1 MGYVIVGIAAF
12 LLGISLTLLCL
23 HLRETRHSDFKE
35 EKNSDLPEKNN
46 MADKSLSENK

>member
-23 HLRETRHSDFKE
+23 HLRETRRDNFKE
-35 EKNSDLPEKNN
+35 EKSTEQSDNRNK
-46 MADKSLSENK
+46 ADQP

>member
-23 HLRETRHSDFKE
+23 HLRESRRDIFKQENNTDQSDKIN
-35 EKNSDLPEKNN
+35 K
-46 MADKSLSENK
+46 ADQP

>member
-23 HLRETRHSDFKE
+23 HLRETRRDNFKE
-35 EKNSDLPEKNN
+35 EKNTDQSDKINK
-46 MADKSLSENK
+46 ADQP

>member
-23 HLRETRHSDFKE
+23 HLREVRRSDIKE
-35 EKNSDLPEKNN
+35 DNTKQSDIISK
-46 MADKSLSENK
+46 ADKP

>member
-23 HLRETRHSDFKE
+23 HLRETRHSEKE
-35 EKNSDLPEKNN
+35 ESEK
-46 MADKSLSENK
+46 K